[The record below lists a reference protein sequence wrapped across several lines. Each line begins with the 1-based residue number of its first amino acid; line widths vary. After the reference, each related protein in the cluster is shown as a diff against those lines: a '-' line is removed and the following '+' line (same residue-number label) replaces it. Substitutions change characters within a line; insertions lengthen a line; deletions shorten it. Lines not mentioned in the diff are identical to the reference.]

1 MRDCLTKKK
10 KSRMEMDLKGY
21 QKENECNLLFFF
33 IMFHKTEVE
42 LKMRILI
49 NVQYWRLMRMA
60 FDVQ

>member
-33 IMFHKTEVE
+33 YYVSQNGS
-42 LKMRILI
+42 RIK
-49 NVQYWRLMRMA
+49 NE
-60 FDVQ
+60 